1 MSNNEDK
8 KQIERLGTASTMCQT
23 FQQSQFQ
30 QQYQKR
36 ADFTQ
41 VNLFPK
47 NIKND
52 SNHKQN
58 TRYSRQEYG
67 NESEDQRQDL
77 LQQQHKQQQYI
88 IQQQNSQSKP
98 KKIQIK
104 LQNESQNLIE
114 DRQEDFNSVYDDDEN
129 LESPIPKQK
138 KGKGEHLYVNCQM
151 QALSEILVKY
161 NIQEINQPY
170 LKKKTQAKCCCFTIT
185 TKQSLYQSQK
195 QIIIAEG
202 GKHYDENDINHC
214 NLLYSILYQMF
225 QLEKLTKKKSKEI
238 EAKQITVFQLIYT
251 LSCITLF
258 KDDLLQ
264 FTKNDKE
271 KVIGN
276 LFIISK
282 YIFEILVN
290 GTLDPIFKQ
299 SDSNGETLHNTLTSI
314 HMGMFLMVCSDN
326 LNQEQE
332 IIQNL
337 QIKSIKSLIDLWKKK
352 KYQNN

>member
-1 MSNNEDK
+1 MNNNEDK

-36 ADFTQ
+36 VDFTQ

-52 SNHKQN
+52 LNHKQN

-67 NESEDQRQDL
+67 NESEDQKQDL
-77 LQQQHKQQQYI
+77 LQTQHKQQQYI
-88 IQQQNSQSKP
+88 IQQQNSQSKQ

-104 LQNESQNLIE
+104 QQNESQNLIE
-114 DRQEDFNSVYDDDEN
+114 DRQEEFNSVYDDEN
-129 LESPIPKQK
+129 LESPIPIQK

-161 NIQEINQPY
+161 HIQEINQPY
-170 LKKKTQAKCCCFTIT
+170 LKKKTSAKCCCFTIT

-195 QIIIAEG
+195 QIIITEG
-202 GKHYDENDINHC
+202 RKNYDENDINHC
-214 NLLYSILYQMF
+214 NLLYSILYQMY
-225 QLEKLTKKKSKEI
+225 QLEKLSKKKSKEI
-238 EAKQITVFQLIYT
+238 EAKQTTVFQLIYT

-264 FTKNDKE
+264 FTKNDKD

-282 YIFEILVN
+282 YIFDILLN
-290 GTLDPIFKQ
+290 GILDPIFKQ
-299 SDSNGETLHNTLTSI
+299 SDSNGETLHNTLTAI
-314 HMGMFLMVCSDN
+314 HMGMFLMVCLDN

-337 QIKSIKSLIDLWKKK
+337 QNKNIKSLIDLWKQK